1 MSRTGN
7 SLRNA
12 ITAVLGT
19 IVRMGSRFLT
29 QTVLIYCLGAEYIG
43 LQGFLQNVVGLL
55 SITELGLGV
64 AVVYSLYKVLADA
77 DEKHVASIMNL
88 YKQLYWLI
96 GLAVLCIAVVLV
108 PFMPYLVKN
117 LNEFSGFWYAYWLYV
132 VDTLLTYWFFSYRN
146 AILQADQKQYILNL
160 INLGI
165 QASTA
170 IIQVIILYMSHDFL
184 AFICVSIFCKI
195 CGNYYL
201 KFCTDH
207 MYPYLLYKNIPTV
220 PSNIISSIKRNV
232 KAIVIYNGGYKIN
245 VVLDTMLISYYL
257 NIVTVGKY
265 SNYYLIFSAF
275 TSLINVFFG
284 AFTASLGN
292 LYIKDSPDKN
302 EFIFRC
308 LNLINFI
315 LAGVVGVTV
324 AVCLGD
330 FISIWIGSSY
340 RFDSYTHYFLIF
352 TFFSELLGSVI
363 LQFRNAYGLFD
374 KGKYRPLIGAILNAT
389 ISMYLAPKYG
399 VIGITLGTLI
409 SSYLTFWWFDSWLIY
424 HYGFHKSVFRYYAQ
438 YIFDLVYI
446 TAIGSILVYGDMV
459 ISAQVTLINLFVKAC
474 VTVLIVTILLCL
486 RYYRTPEFQ
495 YLIKRIKDM
504 CQTKLS
510 HR

>member
-12 ITAVLGT
+12 ITAVGGT
-19 IVRMGSRFLT
+19 IARMGSRFLT
-29 QTVLIYCLGAEYIG
+29 QTTLIYCLGAEYIG
-43 LQGFLQNVVGLL
+43 LQGFLQNIVGFL

-77 DEKHVASIMNL
+77 DERHVAAIMNL
-88 YKQLYWLI
+88 YKRLYWYI
-96 GLAVLCIAVVLV
+96 GLVVLGISIILV

-117 LNEFSGFWYAYWLYV
+117 LNEFSGFWYAYCLYV
-132 VDTLLTYWFFSYRN
+132 LDTLLTYWFFSYRN
-146 AILQADQKQYILNL
+146 AILQADQKQYIFNL

-165 QASTA
+165 QVSTA
-170 IIQVIILYMSHDFL
+170 VTQVVVLFMTHDFL
-184 AFICVSIFCKI
+184 AFICMSILCKSL
-195 CGNYYL
+195 GNCYL
-201 KFCTDH
+201 KVCTDH
-207 MYPYLLYKNIPTV
+207 MYPYLLSPRIPRV
-220 PSNIISSIKRNV
+220 PNEIISSIKKNV

-257 NIVTVGKY
+257 NIATVGKY

-275 TSLINVFFG
+275 TSLITAFFS

-292 LYIKDSPDKN
+292 LHIKDSPDKN

-308 LNLINFI
+308 LNLVNFI
-315 LAGVVGVTV
+315 LAGIVGVTV

-340 RFDSYTHYFLIF
+340 RFDAYTHYFLIF
-352 TFFSELLGSVI
+352 TFFSDLLGCVI

-374 KGKYRPLIGAILNAT
+374 KGKYRPLIGAILNAS
-389 ISMYLAPKYG
+389 ISMYLAPEYG

-438 YIFDLVYI
+438 YIFDLFYI
-446 TAIGSILVYGDMV
+446 TAIGSVLVYVNTV
-459 ISAQVTLINLFVKAC
+459 ISAQVTFINL
-474 VTVLIVTILLCL
+474 LIKTCLILIIIIALL
-486 RYYRTPEFQ
+486 GFRYYRKPEFQ
-495 YLIKRIKDM
+495 YLV
-504 CQTKLS
+504 KLS
-510 HR
+510 KNVWKSGRL